1 MGKPAKHLIINF
13 ELFKLIT
20 FILSSIYITK
30 ERIRFPF
37 FISFI
42 SS

>member
-20 FILSSIYITK
+20 FILSSITK